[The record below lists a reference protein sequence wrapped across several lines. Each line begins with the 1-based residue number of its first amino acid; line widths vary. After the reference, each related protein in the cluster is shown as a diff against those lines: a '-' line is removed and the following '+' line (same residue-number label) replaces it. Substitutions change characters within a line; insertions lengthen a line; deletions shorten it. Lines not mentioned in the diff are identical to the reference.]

1 MFASMMASTARAAI
15 PRLMFM
21 GFSFSYWLLP
31 SATVVVKAI
40 ETFRLTGR
48 AFASA
53 SWLSDPGGPAAV
65 GYDRIVADRAL
76 VGDVINYETFRLWI

>member
-1 MFASMMASTARAAI
+1 
-15 PRLMFM
+15 MFM

-31 SATVVVKAI
+31 SATVAVKAI

-48 AFASA
+48 ASASA
-53 SWLSDPGGPAAV
+53 PWLTDSDGPAGV
-65 GYDRIVADRAL
+65 GYDRIVADRAF